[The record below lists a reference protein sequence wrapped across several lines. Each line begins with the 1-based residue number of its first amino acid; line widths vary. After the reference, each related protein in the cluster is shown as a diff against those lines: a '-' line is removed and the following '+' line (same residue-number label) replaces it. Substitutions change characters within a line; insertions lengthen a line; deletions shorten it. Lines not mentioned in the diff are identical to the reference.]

1 MGKVI
6 AGLLGIVL
14 LAGFVAWM
22 SSPVHG
28 FEARDQ
34 LNINTATVDELGE
47 VPGMGMDLAKNIV
60 VYRNEHGPFASVDD
74 LLKVKGMDKEK
85 LDAVRMY
92 LTVETQTHLE

>member
-1 MGKVI
+1 MGKVM
-6 AGLLGIVL
+6 AGFLGIVL
-14 LAGFVAWM
+14 LAWVGAGVA
-22 SSPVHG
+22 SPAYG

-47 VPGMGMDLAKNIV
+47 VPGMGTELAKSIV
-60 VYRNEHGPFASVDD
+60 AYRKEHGPFASVDD

-85 LDAVRMY
+85 FEAVRMY